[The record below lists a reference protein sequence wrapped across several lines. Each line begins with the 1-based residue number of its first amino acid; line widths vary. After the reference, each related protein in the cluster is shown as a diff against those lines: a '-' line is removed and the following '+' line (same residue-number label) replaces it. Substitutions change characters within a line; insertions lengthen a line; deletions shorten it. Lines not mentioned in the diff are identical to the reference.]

1 MPYIEID
8 NDTDYLITKY
18 EKTVQMIDEMEKE
31 QKVADVI
38 MLKSVQRDLA
48 VEIIDKIYG
57 VITG

>member
-31 QKVADVI
+31 QKVADAI
-38 MLKSVQRDLA
+38 MLKSIQRDLA